1 MLQLFSTRSKNQE
14 VHKSWNAHSYA
25 QIKKVR
31 KPTVAQSFLASIHSE
46 WKIPSVQPSAST
58 PNSTLP
64 PSNQITRTASTWM

>member
-14 VHKSWNAHSYA
+14 VHMSWNAHSYA

-46 WKIPSVQPSAST
+46 
-58 PNSTLP
+58 
-64 PSNQITRTASTWM
+64 